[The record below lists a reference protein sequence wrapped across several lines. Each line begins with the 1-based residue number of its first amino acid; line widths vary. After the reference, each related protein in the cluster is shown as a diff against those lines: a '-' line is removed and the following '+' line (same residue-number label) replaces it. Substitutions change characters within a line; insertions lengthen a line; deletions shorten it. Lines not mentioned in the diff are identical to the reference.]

1 MKDIEKFLFIEKYSL
16 EELIEKNIKNLPQDS
31 LLKQIIKEYK
41 KKGKNIEV
49 YFVERG
55 SIKKLIEYIIGKDY
69 REAEA
74 NIKNILGDYSF
85 VADYILSDLDWFL
98 NDLKDIREKVS
109 QEELSLLLYILFPFG
124 IPISLPDKSQILLY
138 TTNDPNKLIP
148 VLLHEYLH
156 LLRLDLDVWISLQQN
171 GFVEKLE
178 KNVQEE
184 FLELTAEL
192 IMIYLLENAGL
203 RELVDERKRMI
214 EEVFQE
220 YQKLKEKLGIDREI
234 ERERKMIAYLKAYEL
249 IRNDEIRKIVEGEI
263 KKYLEKLRCSIK
275 NNFLKPNNQIDW

>member
-85 VADYILSDLDWFL
+85 VADYILSDLNWFL

-124 IPISLPDKSQILLY
+124 IPISLPDKSQILKYQILLY

-214 EEVFQE
+214 KEVFQE

-275 NNFLKPNNQIDW
+275 K

>member
-1 MKDIEKFLFIEKYSL
+1 MVFERF
-16 EELIEKNIKNLPQDS
+16 
-31 LLKQIIKEYK
+31 KEYK
-41 KKGKNIEV
+41 
-49 YFVERG
+49 R
-55 SIKKLIEYIIGKDY
+55 
-69 REAEA
+69 
-74 NIKNILGDYSF
+74 
-85 VADYILSDLDWFL
+85 
-98 NDLKDIREKVS
+98 KVS

-263 KKYLEKLRCSIK
+263 KKYLEKLKCSIK
-275 NNFLKPNNQIDW
+275 K

>member
-249 IRNDEIRKIVEGEI
+249 MRNDEIRKIVEGEI

-275 NNFLKPNNQIDW
+275 K

>member
-124 IPISLPDKSQILLY
+124 IPISLPDKSQILKYQILLY

-192 IMIYLLENAGL
+192 IMIYLLENTGL
-203 RELVDERKRMI
+203 RELVNERKRMI

-220 YQKLKEKLGIDREI
+220 YQKLKEKIGIDREI

-249 IRNDEIRKIVEGEI
+249 TRNDEIRK
-263 KKYLEKLRCSIK
+263 
-275 NNFLKPNNQIDW
+275 